1 MAATTRRAAGHD
13 RCDRSDGP
21 RERLHPSD
29 GNDRRD
35 HGPDRRHARHR
46 RRAGDVLWRGDDD
59 LDLHVIDPDG
69 TELYYDQPSH
79 RAATRATTT
88 IEPVRRPTGI

>member
-1 MAATTRRAAGHD
+1 
-13 RCDRSDGP
+13 
-21 RERLHPSD
+21 
-29 GNDRRD
+29 
-35 HGPDRRHARHR
+35 
-46 RRAGDVLWRGDDD
+46 VLWRGDDD